1 MFSLRKPSADAMARL
16 VAEQGE
22 LELTYDEH
30 GATDGEMPPGYSHD
44 QREADLGP
52 FSQDRFDRLADRLC
66 RWQVQLDSGMAI
78 APMQPVSPGLNFAL
92 AFGVTGSLGYVM
104 AAGRVVYVTT
114 EPDRR
119 GFAYGTLPDH
129 PARGE
134 EAFHLVR
141 QGSSLLFLV
150 RVFSRPGHP
159 LARLGAPV
167 TRVMQQRMYDRYV
180 SAMRQAA
187 AADQAAR

>member
-1 MFSLRKPSADAMARL
+1 VFSLRKPSTAAMVRL

-52 FSQDRFDRLADRLC
+52 FSQDRFDRLADGLS
-66 RWQVQLDSGMAI
+66 RWQVQLGSGMTI
-78 APMQPVSPGLNFAL
+78 APAEPVLPGLTFAL
-92 AFGVTGSLGYVM
+92 AFGLAGGLGYVM
-104 AAGRVVYVTT
+104 AAGRVVYVTD

-134 EAFHLVR
+134 ESFHLVR
-141 QGSSLLFLV
+141 QGSSLLFRV
-150 RVFSRPGHP
+150 RVFSRPRLP

-167 TRVMQQRMYDRYV
+167 TRTMQQRMYGRYLSV
-180 SAMRQAA
+180 MRQAA
-187 AADQAAR
+187 ATDREA